1 MNTRSVIISGAL
13 GGIGRATA
21 QLFAEDGNAVVL
33 VDAANADPVFEEALL
48 LAGAKGVL
56 FCQADI
62 ADEQQIAGVVEQAL
76 RTFGAIDVI
85 VNVAGMMIYK
95 PIVELVA
102 SDWRR
107 LLDVNFVGAA
117 LFTGH
122 GLRNMRPGGCIV
134 NVASVHAR
142 RTSALVAPYA
152 AAKAALVSLTRSA
165 AIEGKPLGLRVNAI
179 LPGAID
185 TAMLH
190 ASPAIAA
197 GLEVIDPADLGQP
210 EDVAAIAFFLAS
222 DAARFI
228 TGEDIVADG
237 GRMGRL

>member
-1 MNTRSVIISGAL
+1 MTARSILITGAL

-21 QLFAEDGNAVVL
+21 QVFAADGASIVL
-33 VDAANADPVFEEALL
+33 VDAAAPDPAFEQALL
-48 LAGAKGVL
+48 QAGAHQVL
-56 FCQADI
+56 FCQTDIGDEDRVAD
-62 ADEQQIAGVVEQAL
+62 AVDRTMQA
-76 RTFGAIDVI
+76 FGAIDVI
-85 VNVAGMMIYK
+85 VNVAGMMIFK
-95 PIVELVA
+95 PIAELA
-102 SDWRR
+102 AADWRR

-117 LFTGH
+117 LLTGH
-122 GLRNMRPGGCIV
+122 GLRLMRPGGCIV
-134 NVASVHAR
+134 NVASIHAR

-185 TAMLH
+185 TPMLRN
-190 ASPAIAA
+190 SPAIKQ
-197 GLEVIDPADLGQP
+197 GLEVVDPADVGQP